1 MAFSQPAASGAD
13 LMTVLVDTALAAGA
27 RIMEIYARD
36 FEVVTKADQTPLTEA
51 DIAAEA
57 LILTALAAHFP
68 DIPVIAEE
76 AVANGEAPDCGT
88 RFFLV
93 DPLDGSREFISRNGE
108 FTVNIALI
116 EDGVP
121 VAGVVYAPAL
131 KRIWWGRVGEGAQV
145 AVVEEDR
152 CLAPS
157 STGIRR
163 PGEDGIVV
171 VGSRSHADGEREA
184 LHGALKVARFMALG
198 SSLKF
203 CLVAEGQADLYP
215 RNGRTMEWDTAAGD
229 AVLRAAGGIV
239 LCGDGQ
245 PMRYGKRNQP
255 HDTDFANGPFIA
267 YGHESLR
274 EGS

>member
-1 MAFSQPAASGAD
+1 MAFSQPAAFGAD
-13 LMTVLVDTALAAGA
+13 LVTVLVDTALAAGA
-27 RIMEIYARD
+27 RIMEIYGRD
-36 FEVVTKADQTPLTEA
+36 FSVVTKADQTPLTEA

-57 LILTALAAHFP
+57 LILAALAAHFP

-116 EDGVP
+116 EDGAP

-131 KRIWWGRVGEGAQV
+131 KRIWWGRAGAGAQV
-145 AVVEEDR
+145 AVVEEGR

-157 STGIRR
+157 RAEIRR

-184 LHGALKVARFMALG
+184 RYGTRRVARFMALG

-203 CLVAEGQADLYP
+203 CLLAEGQADLYP

-255 HDTDFANGPFIA
+255 HDIDFANGPFVA
-267 YGHESLR
+267 YGDESLR
-274 EGS
+274 DGS

>member
-1 MAFSQPAASGAD
+1 MAFPQPAASSAD
-13 LMTVLVDTALAAGA
+13 MMTVLVDTTLAAGA
-27 RIMEIYARD
+27 RIMEIYGRD
-36 FEVVTKADQTPLTEA
+36 FEVVTKPDQTPLTEA

-57 LILTALAAHFP
+57 LILAALAAHFP
-68 DIPVIAEE
+68 GIPVIAEE
-76 AVANGEAPDCGT
+76 AVANGEAPDGGA

-93 DPLDGSREFISRNGE
+93 DPLDGSKEFISRNGE

-131 KRIWWGRVGEGAQV
+131 KRIWWGRAGAGAQV
-145 AVVEEDR
+145 AMVEEGR

-157 STGIRR
+157 RTGIRL
-163 PGEDGIVV
+163 PGEDGIIV
-171 VGSRSHADGEREA
+171 VGSRSHAEGEREA
-184 LHGALKVARFMALG
+184 RYGARRVARFMALG

-255 HDTDFANGPFIA
+255 HDIDFANGPFIA

-274 EGS
+274 ERS

>member
-1 MAFSQPAASGAD
+1 MTLSQPAAAD
-13 LMTVLVDTALAAGA
+13 ANLMTVLVDIAIAAGA
-27 RIMEIYARD
+27 RIMEIYGRD
-36 FEVVTKADQTPLTEA
+36 FEVVTKPDQSPLTEA

-57 LILTALAAHFP
+57 LILAGLATHFP

-76 AVANGEAPDCGT
+76 AVANGEVPDCGA

-93 DPLDGSREFISRNGE
+93 DPLDGSKEFISRNGE

-145 AVVEEDR
+145 AMVEKG
-152 CLAPS
+152 CCQTPLAAE
-157 STGIRR
+157 IRL
-163 PGEDGIVV
+163 PGEEGIVV
-171 VGSRSHADGEREA
+171 VGSRSHGDGERKA
-184 LHGALKVARFMALG
+184 RYGARAVARFMSLG

-203 CLVAEGQADLYP
+203 CMVAEGQADLYP
-215 RNGRTMEWDTAAGD
+215 RNGRTMDWDTAAGD

-239 LCGDGQ
+239 LGGDGQ
-245 PMRYGKRNQP
+245 PMRYGKRNQS
-255 HDTDFANGPFIA
+255 HDTDFANGPFVA
-267 YGHESLR
+267 YGHGSLVD
-274 EGS
+274 